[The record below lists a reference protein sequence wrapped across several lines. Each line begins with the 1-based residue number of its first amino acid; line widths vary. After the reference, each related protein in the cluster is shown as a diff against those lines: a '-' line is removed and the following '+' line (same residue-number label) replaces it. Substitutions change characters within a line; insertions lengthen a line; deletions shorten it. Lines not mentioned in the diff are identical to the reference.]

1 MNGVCICNEGYEKS
15 WRDPRVCTLIQC
27 DVLLMWNQ
35 MADPAGPY
43 DVGTVVTVKCESG
56 HHVLG
61 RKDGTEQVL
70 TCEPDGYLDP
80 LLQPCVGK

>member
-1 MNGVCICNEGYEKS
+1 
-15 WRDPRVCTLIQC
+15 
-27 DVLLMWNQ
+27 

-43 DVGTVVTVKCESG
+43 DVGTVVTVKCEAG

-70 TCEPDGYLDP
+70 ACEPEGYLDP